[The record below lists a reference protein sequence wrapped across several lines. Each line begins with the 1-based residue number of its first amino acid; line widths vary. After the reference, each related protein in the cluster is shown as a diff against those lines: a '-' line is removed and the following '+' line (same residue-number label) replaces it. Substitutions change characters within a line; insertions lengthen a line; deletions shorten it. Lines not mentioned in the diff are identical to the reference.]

1 MAAPVFVNEL
11 LNFAVF
17 YFKRVTKVQLCD
29 VLANFYHDDE
39 LVEAKRQLCE
49 VAKNC
54 GCTIEGWSKVV
65 NKKGVPIH
73 RQGEGTIKRAA
84 DADDIVVML
93 GMLDVNAVE
102 LPVYASVDLNRMPP
116 PMMTSSSSPASS
128 PTTLDAL
135 MKSFEAVIKRLDA
148 IEARQVAASTSLPP
162 SLPAP
167 APQSPPAVPTSALS
181 GIQKPARE
189 VAEVQGASSW
199 AGVAVSGNYPSLVAA
214 STRNP
219 IRVGSKQTDRC
230 QVKAVPRLLAC
241 FVGRLDPSTTEEE
254 LSAHLMAEGMKGV
267 VCRKLVAKNGQVFK
281 TSAFKVTCCLE
292 SRDLFHNEACWPC
305 GAELRDW
312 VYYNRNG

>member
-1 MAAPVFVNEL
+1 MIVNEL

-29 VLANFYHDDE
+29 VLASFYHDDE

-54 GCTIEGWSKVV
+54 GSTIEGWSKVV

-73 RQGEGTIKRAA
+73 RQGEGAIKRAA
-84 DADDIVVML
+84 DADDIIVML
-93 GMLDVNAVE
+93 GMLDVNAVG

-116 PMMTSSSSPASS
+116 PMTTMPSSSTPASS
-128 PTTLDAL
+128 PTALDDL
-135 MKSFEAVIKRLDA
+135 MKSFEQVIKRLDA
-148 IEARQVAASTSLPP
+148 IEARQVAASLPP

-167 APQSPPAVPTSALS
+167 ATQSPPVVPTSALALS
-181 GIQKPARE
+181 GLQEPARE
-189 VAEVQGASSW
+189 VAEVQGASPW
-199 AGVAVSGNYPSLVAA
+199 AGVAVSGNYPALVAA
-214 STRNP
+214 STRKP
-219 IRVGSKQTDRC
+219 IRVGSKQSDRC
-230 QVKAVPRLLAC
+230 QVKAVPRHLAC

-254 LSAHLMAEGMKGV
+254 LSAHLTAEGMKGV
-267 VCRKLVAKNGQVFK
+267 VCRKLVPKNGQVFR
-281 TSAFKVTCCLE
+281 TSAFKVTCSLE

-305 GAELRDW
+305 GVELRDW

>member
-1 MAAPVFVNEL
+1 MFVNEL

-17 YFKRVTKVQLCD
+17 YFERVTKLQLCD

-54 GCTIEGWSKVV
+54 GSSIEGWQKVV
-65 NKKGVPIH
+65 NKKGAPIN
-73 RQGEGTIKRAA
+73 RQGEGAIKRVA

-116 PMMTSSSSPASS
+116 PMTPMTSSSSLASS
-128 PTTLDAL
+128 PTMIDAL
-135 MKSFEAVIKRLDA
+135 MMSFEAVIKRLDA
-148 IEARQVAASTSLPP
+148 IEARQVAASASLP
-162 SLPAP
+162 SHQPAP
-167 APQSPPAVPTSALS
+167 APQSPPAVATSALS
-181 GIQKPARE
+181 GVQKPARE

-214 STRNP
+214 STRKP
-219 IRVGSKQTDRC
+219 IRVGSKQTERC
-230 QVKAVPRLLAC
+230 QVKAVLRLLAC

-254 LSAHLMAEGMKGV
+254 LSAHLTVEGMKGV
-267 VCRKLVAKNGQVFK
+267 VCKKLVPKNGQVFK

-305 GAELRDW
+305 GVELRDW
-312 VYYNRNG
+312 VYYNK